1 MVTKTESWKSI
12 LRFQVSVVAPRY
24 YHKSTHMFKPWGLL
38 SFNGYTE
45 EAARLQ
51 WAIVHSVV
59 TRRHTSHWN
68 EVCGP

>member
-45 EAARLQ
+45 DAARL
-51 WAIVHSVV
+51 
-59 TRRHTSHWN
+59 
-68 EVCGP
+68 